1 MYHCCSGLMNC
12 ERPKGIGEHPKPVR
26 LYLRPS
32 INSKDLPSPRHFII
46 TLTQMTI
53 HSKLLFKFSLS
64 ILLLVT
70 GTISWSENGVN
81 WPQFRGGNANPA
93 IADNPKLP
101 EKWSTTENV
110 QWVTDVPGWGW
121 SSPVV
126 WDDKVFLTTVDAAG
140 NWEKPKEGL
149 YNGRGREIPVDE
161 VHAWIVYCFDLKTGD
176 VLWRNKVKEGKPEV
190 PRHPKNTYAS
200 ETPATDGER
209 VYFLFGDVGLYT
221 FDLEGNHLWTYEI
234 EAKET
239 RNDWGTASS
248 PIVYQGHVYVLYDN
262 QEESWL
268 AKFHGKTGK
277 EVWKVYRDEIS
288 SWATP
293 FIWENEIRTEL
304 VTNAKNRIRSYDL
317 DGNLLWEMDGRM
329 SWACIATPISECGLL
344 YVNSGYFSDSHRPVY
359 AIKPGARGDITLAEN
374 EESNDYVAWYH
385 PLAGN
390 YNTSPLIYKGI
401 YYSILDRGSFE
412 AYNPAT
418 GEQIYSQRKINDKER
433 ASFTCSP
440 WAYND
445 KVFCLSEQGETYVI
459 EAGTE
464 FNLLYQNSLEE
475 MVMSVPAILDD
486 KILIRT
492 VSKLYCI
499 GE

>member
-1 MYHCCSGLMNC
+1 MQVLEIVL
-12 ERPKGIGEHPKPVR
+12 ERVEKLEKIYNDRDV
-26 LYLRPS
+26 
-32 INSKDLPSPRHFII
+32 FISTHI
-46 TLTQMTI
+46 MDY
-53 HSKLLFKFSLS
+53 HSKMLLKLFTPFLFLAVATMPLRADAK
-64 ILLLVT
+64 
-70 GTISWSENGVN
+70 N

-93 IADNPKLP
+93 MADNPKLP
-101 EKWSTTENV
+101 DRWSTTENV
-110 QWVTDVPGWGW
+110 KWVTNIPGWGW

-126 WDDKVFLTTVDAAG
+126 WGDKVFLTTVDAAG

-149 YNGRGREIPVDE
+149 YNGRGRQVPVDE
-161 VHAWIVYCFDLKTGD
+161 VHAWIVYCFNLNNGE
-176 VLWRNKVKEGKPEV
+176 VIWRHKVKEGKPEV
-190 PRHPKNTYAS
+190 PRHPKNTYAT

-209 VYFLFGDVGLYT
+209 VYFLFGDVGLYS

-234 EAKET
+234 DPQRTKSDYGA
-239 RNDWGTASS
+239 ASS
-248 PIVYQGHVYVLYDN
+248 PIVYHGNVYVLYDN
-262 QEESWL
+262 EGQSWL
-268 AKFHGKTGK
+268 AKINGITGK
-277 EVWKVYRDEIS
+277 EVWKMDRDEIT

-293 FIWENEIRTEL
+293 FIWENEVRTEL

-329 SWACIATPISECGLL
+329 SWACIATPIAAGGLL
-344 YVNSGYFSDSHRPVY
+344 YVNSGYFTDSHRPVY
-359 AIKPGARGDITLAEN
+359 AIKPGASGDITLAED
-374 EESNDYVAWYH
+374 EESNDYVVWYH

-390 YNTSPLIYKGI
+390 YNTSPLFYKGM

-412 AYNPAT
+412 AYDPTT
-418 GEQIYSQRKINDKER
+418 GEQIYSQRRINVKGR

-445 KVFCLSEQGETYVI
+445 KVFCLSEQGETYVV
-459 EAGTE
+459 EAGTK
-464 FNLLYQNSLEE
+464 FKLLHQNSLDE

-486 KILIRT
+486 KLLIRT